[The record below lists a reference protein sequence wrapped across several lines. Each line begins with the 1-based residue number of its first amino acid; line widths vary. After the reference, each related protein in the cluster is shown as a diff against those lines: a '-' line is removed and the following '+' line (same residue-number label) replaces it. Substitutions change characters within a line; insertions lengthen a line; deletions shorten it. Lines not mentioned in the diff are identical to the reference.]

1 MASKIF
7 LLNWPSTD
15 FSKKVFLKVSRVP
28 IWLHYCFAAIYA
40 LFMNE
45 TETAVWPDLV
55 KFRHFGKIFKV
66 LGNFVGFIYYL
77 AKMWNYFGKFCVP
90 LGKFTFM

>member
-1 MASKIF
+1 
-7 LLNWPSTD
+7 
-15 FSKKVFLKVSRVP
+15 
-28 IWLHYCFAAIYA
+28 
-40 LFMNE
+40 MNE